1 MNAVVDTH
9 FDNPTSAR
17 AVSRVEVV
25 HPPLNKLHPGVL
37 GIAAGAYV
45 AMIAVFW
52 LGFAAP
58 GDHYLPLVIFSVVLA
73 AFVGVP
79 WLMARDYVSFW
90 RRHNG
95 PAQPKF
101 GSFRHFLNSTVETGG
116 GKVTGKESLV
126 LVALIPIALTA
137 GLIAMAVIMHTV

>member
-1 MNAVVDTH
+1 MNAVVYSH
-9 FDNPTSAR
+9 FDNPTA
-17 AVSRVEVV
+17 AASRVEGT

-37 GIAAGAYV
+37 GITAGAYI
-45 AMIAVFW
+45 AMVLVFW

-58 GDHYLPLVIFSVVLA
+58 VDHYLPLVIFSVVLA

-79 WLMARDYVSFW
+79 WLLARDYVSFW

-95 PAQPKF
+95 PPQPKF
-101 GSFRHFLNSTVETGG
+101 GTFRQFLNGTVETGG
-116 GKVTGKESLV
+116 GNVTGKESLV

-137 GLIAMAVIMHTV
+137 GLIAMAIIMHTV

>member
-9 FDNPTSAR
+9 FDYRPA
-17 AVSRVEVV
+17 AVSRVEVS
-25 HPPLNKLHPGVL
+25 HPALNKLHPGVL
-37 GIAAGAYV
+37 GITAGAYV
-45 AMIAVFW
+45 AMVMVFW
-52 LGFAAP
+52 LGFATP

-73 AFVGVP
+73 AFIGVP

-90 RRHNG
+90 RRHRG

-101 GSFRHFLNSTVETGG
+101 GSFRQFLNGTVETGG
-116 GKVTGKESLV
+116 GNVTGKESLV

-137 GLIAMAVIMHTV
+137 GLIAMAFIMRAV